1 MSAART
7 RWLRLGLV
15 ALALVVLGLLL
26 VWALRPAPVEVT
38 VVKAA
43 VGLVESTVANTRAG
57 TVKACRRAKLALPGG
72 GQIARLLVK
81 EGERVRAGQ
90 VLMTLW
96 NDDAQSQVHV
106 AEEQARAA
114 GPRAEQA
121 CVLAEQA
128 QREAERA
135 SALRA
140 EGFVAQERADRARAE
155 AQAQAAN
162 CAAAK
167 AEVQRAQ
174 AQVAAAR
181 AAVTRTVLRAPF
193 AGVVA
198 EVTGELGEFSTPS
211 PPGIPTPPAVDLIDD
226 SCLYVDAPIDEV
238 DAPAVRLGMA
248 ARITLDAFPGR
259 RFDGR
264 VRAIAPYV
272 LDLEKQART
281 VDVQV
286 AFAQAAEA
294 ATLRVGFSADVEIVL
309 ARHESVLRIPTQAL
323 LEGNRV
329 LVLRDGVL
337 EAREL
342 GLGVANWEF
351 TEVKSGLRA
360 GEEVVLSLELPG
372 VEAGAK
378 AVARRAP

>member
-1 MSAART
+1 MTTARA
-7 RWLRLGLV
+7 RLVRLGLI
-15 ALALVVLGLLL
+15 ALAVVVIALVL
-26 VWALRPAPVEVT
+26 VWALRPSPAEVT
-38 VVKAA
+38 IAKAA
-43 VGLVESTVANTRAG
+43 VGVVETTAANTRAG

-72 GQIARLLVK
+72 GQIAQLLVK
-81 EGERVRAGQ
+81 EGARVKAGQ
-90 VLMTLW
+90 VLMSLW
-96 NDDAQSQVHV
+96 NEDAQSQVRV
-106 AEEQARAA
+106 AEEQVRSAA
-114 GPRAEQA
+114 PRAEQA

-128 QREAERA
+128 EREAERA
-135 SALRA
+135 RALRA

-155 AQAQAAN
+155 ARAQAAN
-162 CAAAK
+162 CAATK
-167 AEVQRAQ
+167 AEVERAR

-181 AAVTRTVLRAPF
+181 AAVARTVLRAPF

-238 DAPAVRLGMA
+238 DAPAIRVGMP

-259 RFDGR
+259 RFPGR

-286 AFAQAAEA
+286 AFDEAREA
-294 ATLRVGFSADVEIVL
+294 AALRVGFSADVEIVL
-309 ARHESVLRIPTQAL
+309 ARQEAVLRIPTQAL

-329 LVLRDGVL
+329 LVLRDGAL
-337 EAREL
+337 EERAL
-342 GLGVANWEF
+342 GLGVSNWEF
-351 TEVKSGLRA
+351 TEVKSGLRV
-360 GEEVVLSLELPG
+360 GEEVVLSLEAPG
-372 VEAGAK
+372 VKAGAR
-378 AVARRAP
+378 AVARPAT

>member
-1 MSAART
+1 MTRART
-7 RWLRLGLV
+7 RLIKLGFI
-15 ALALVVLGLLL
+15 ALAVVVAAFVLM
-26 VWALRPAPVEVT
+26 WALRPSPVEVT
-38 VVKAA
+38 VATAA
-43 VGLVESTVANTRAG
+43 VGVVETTAANTRAG

-72 GQIARLLVK
+72 GQIAQLMVK
-81 EGERVRAGQ
+81 EGARVKAGQ
-90 VLMTLW
+90 VLMSLW
-96 NDDAQSQVHV
+96 NEDARSEVRV
-106 AEEQARAA
+106 AEGLARAA

-135 SALRA
+135 RALRA
-140 EGFVAQERADRARAE
+140 EGFVAQERADRAQAE
-155 AQAQAAN
+155 ARAQTAN
-162 CAAAK
+162 CAAAE
-167 AEVQRAQ
+167 AEVGRAQ
-174 AQVAAAR
+174 AQIAAAR
-181 AAVTRTVLRAPF
+181 AAVARTVLRAPF

-238 DAPAVRLGMA
+238 DAPGVRVGMP

-259 RFDGR
+259 RFGGR
-264 VRAIAPYV
+264 VRAVAPYV
-272 LDLEKQART
+272 LDVEKQART

-286 AFAQAAEA
+286 AFEQAGEA
-294 ATLRVGFSADVEIVL
+294 AALRVGFSADVEIVL

-337 EAREL
+337 EERAL
-342 GLGVANWEF
+342 GLGVSNWEF
-351 TEVKSGLRA
+351 TEVKSGLRS
-360 GEEVVLSLELPG
+360 GEEIVLSLEAPG
-372 VEAGAK
+372 VKAGAR
-378 AVARRAP
+378 AVARRES